1 MTHIPVLLKEA
12 VLGLNLKPGNTYLD
26 GTLGSGGHARFVCE
40 HFGPSIRVIGI
51 DRDLDAINRAEG
63 TFKDLPNEHHFVLD
77 EFRNLD
83 NVLSNLHI
91 EKVDGILFDLGI
103 SSPHVDTSG
112 RGFSFMRDE
121 PLLMTMQKNP
131 GEDVMTA
138 YDIINTWDEENL
150 ETILRYYGE
159 EKYSRRIARNIV
171 SKRELKPI
179 KTTFELVA
187 IIKEAVPAL
196 YRFGKIHPATRT
208 FQAIRIAVN
217 DELENIKEGL
227 QKGFD
232 SLVPGGTLAVI
243 SFHSLEDRI
252 VKHFFQKKVKEEAA
266 FLIQRKPIIPT
277 QEEIE
282 SNPRSRSS
290 KLRIIRKL

>member
-1 MTHIPVLLKEA
+1 MTHIPVLLKEVIA
-12 VLGLNLKPGNTYLD
+12 GFDLKPGNTYLD
-26 GTLGSGGHARFVCE
+26 GTLGSGGHARLVCE
-40 HFGPSIRVIGI
+40 RFGPSIRIIGI
-51 DRDLDAINRAEG
+51 DRDSDAIIRTEE
-63 TFKDLPNEHHFVLD
+63 TFKNLPNEHHFVLD

-83 NVLSNLHI
+83 NVLSKLHI

-121 PLLMTMQKNP
+121 PLLMTMEKDP
-131 GEDVMTA
+131 TEEKMTA
-138 YDIINTWDEENL
+138 YDVVNTWDEDNL
-150 ETILRYYGE
+150 ETIIRYYGE

-171 SKRELKPI
+171 SKREEKPI
-179 KTTFELVA
+179 KTTFELVS

-217 DELENIKEGL
+217 DELENLKEGL
-227 QKGFD
+227 IKGFD
-232 SLVPGGTLAVI
+232 HLLPGGTLAVI

-252 VKHFFQKKVKEEAA
+252 VKHFFQEKAKNGDA
-266 FLIQRKPIIPT
+266 FLINKKPIIPT
-277 QEEIE
+277 EGETKN
-282 SNPRSRSS
+282 NPRARSS
-290 KLRIIRKL
+290 KLRIIKKL

>member
-1 MTHIPVLLKEA
+1 MTHIPVLLKEVIA
-12 VLGLNLKPGNTYLD
+12 GFDLKPGNTYLD
-26 GTLGSGGHARFVCE
+26 GTLGSGGHARLVCE
-40 HFGPSIRVIGI
+40 RFGPSIRIIGI
-51 DRDLDAINRAEG
+51 DRDSDAIIRTEE
-63 TFKDLPNEHHFVLD
+63 TFKNLPNEHHFVLD

-83 NVLSNLHI
+83 NVLSKLHI

-121 PLLMTMQKNP
+121 PLLMTMEKDP
-131 GEDVMTA
+131 TEEKMTA
-138 YDIINTWDEENL
+138 YDVVNTWDEDNL
-150 ETILRYYGE
+150 ETIIRYYGE

-171 SKRELKPI
+171 SKREEKPI
-179 KTTFELVA
+179 KTTFELVS

-217 DELENIKEGL
+217 DELENLKEGL
-227 QKGFD
+227 IKGFD
-232 SLVPGGTLAVI
+232 HLLPGGTLAVI

-252 VKHFFQKKVKEEAA
+252 VKHFFQEKAKNGDA
-266 FLIQRKPIIPT
+266 FLINKKPIIPT
-277 QEEIE
+277 EEE
-282 SNPRSRSS
+282 TKNNPRARSS
-290 KLRIIRKL
+290 KLRIIKKL

>member
-1 MTHIPVLLKEA
+1 MTHIPVLLKE
-12 VLGLNLKPGNTYLD
+12 VVFGLNLKSGNTYLD

-40 HFGPSIRVIGI
+40 HYGPSIRVIGI
-51 DRDLDAINRAEG
+51 DRDLDAINRAEEM
-63 TFKDLPNEHHFVLD
+63 FKDLPNEHHFVLD

-121 PLLMTMQKNP
+121 PLLMTMQKDP
-131 GEDVMTA
+131 KEDVMTA
-138 YDIINTWDEENL
+138 YDIVNTWDKENL

-171 SKRELKPI
+171 SKREEKPI
-179 KTTFELVA
+179 KTTFELVT
-187 IIKEAVPAL
+187 IIKDAVPAL

-217 DELENIKEGL
+217 NELENIKEGL

-232 SLVPGGTLAVI
+232 SLVPGGTFAVI

-252 VKHFFQKKVKEEAA
+252 VKHFFQDKVKEETA

-277 QEEIE
+277 EEEIK